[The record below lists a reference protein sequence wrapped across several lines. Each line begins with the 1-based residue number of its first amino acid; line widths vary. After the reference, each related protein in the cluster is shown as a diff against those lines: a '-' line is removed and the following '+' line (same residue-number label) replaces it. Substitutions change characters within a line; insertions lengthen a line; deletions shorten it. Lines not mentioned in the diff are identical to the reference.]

1 VAQLGAQCAFQM
13 GLNVTDRHPTGL
25 PPKCLH
31 RPPDNSYPEDPADVA
46 PGHVEQRTHDYV
58 RHGTTTLFAALEIA
72 TGEVA
77 GVCKNWNRHQE
88 FLASP
93 TTSWFSIIDREAIH
107 RGSFPSVRDL
117 MIKIRAF
124 INSWNDRCD
133 PSSGPSPPTKSSRKS
148 NVNELANAPLVP
160 D

>member
-1 VAQLGAQCAFQM
+1 
-13 GLNVTDRHPTGL
+13 
-25 PPKCLH
+25 
-31 RPPDNSYPEDPADVA
+31 
-46 PGHVEQRTHDYV
+46 
-58 RHGTTTLFAALEIA
+58 LFAALEIA
-72 TGEVA
+72 TGKVA

-88 FLASP
+88 FLASS

-124 INSWNDRCD
+124 INSWNDRCH
-133 PSSGPSPPTKSSRKS
+133 PSSGPKPADQVLEKI